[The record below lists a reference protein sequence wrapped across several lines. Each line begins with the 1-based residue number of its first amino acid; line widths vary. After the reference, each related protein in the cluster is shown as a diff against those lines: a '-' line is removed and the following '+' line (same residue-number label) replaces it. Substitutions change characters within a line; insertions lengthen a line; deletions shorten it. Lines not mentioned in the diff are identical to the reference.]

1 MYRVLLTRKAE
12 KFYSSADRPLA
23 QKIARCLKVLEQTPR
38 SHPNIKPLKQNLAGR
53 YRYRIGDYRVIYQ
66 IDDENSQVIVSLII
80 HRRQAY
86 E

>member
-1 MYRVLLTRKAE
+1 M
-12 KFYSSADRPLA
+12 
-23 QKIARCLKVLEQTPR
+23 KVLEQTPR

-53 YRYRIGDYRVIYQ
+53 YRYHIGDYRVIYQ